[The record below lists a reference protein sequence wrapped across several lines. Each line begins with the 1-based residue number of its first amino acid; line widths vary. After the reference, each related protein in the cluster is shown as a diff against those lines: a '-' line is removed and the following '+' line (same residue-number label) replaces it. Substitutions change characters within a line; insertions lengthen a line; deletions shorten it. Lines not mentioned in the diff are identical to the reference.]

1 MILLRF
7 DRSTLKG
14 LPVRIRKQV
23 LERDHYTCQGCLVPQ
38 IYIYAPDKRTMFGP
52 SDYCRTN
59 IDLAVHHVIKKPF
72 GSDELSNLK
81 ALCRRCHEDVHHD
94 IDPYYT
100 ERSLRKVFHKLG
112 MKAIARRRK
121 KSEIL
126 RKEGLLSADFDYTTD
141 DIGLPTAAA

>member
-1 MILLRF
+1 
-7 DRSTLKG
+7 
-14 LPVRIRKQV
+14 
-23 LERDHYTCQGCLVPQ
+23 
-38 IYIYAPDKRTMFGP
+38 MFGP

-81 ALCRRCHEDVHHD
+81 ALCRLCHEDVHHD

-100 ERSLRKVFHKLG
+100 ERSLRKVFRKLG
-112 MKAIARRRK
+112 MKAIARRSK

-126 RKEGLLSADFDYTTD
+126 RKEGLLSADFDSLL
-141 DIGLPTAAA
+141 GERNRM